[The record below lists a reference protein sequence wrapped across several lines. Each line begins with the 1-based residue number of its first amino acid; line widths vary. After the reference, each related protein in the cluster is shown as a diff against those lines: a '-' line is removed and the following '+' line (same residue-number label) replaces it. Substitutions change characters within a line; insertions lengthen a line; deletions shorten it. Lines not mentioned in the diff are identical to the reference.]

1 MGDDADSAL
10 GSGPFSQRVTQSPSS
25 SRSERL
31 SASEAKSDSDAP
43 PSAGS
48 FDGEDFLYH
57 LYRGSELLQDNC
69 VPQAKEELERALKLQ
84 PQDTE
89 GQGLLG
95 VVYFRLGLYP
105 RAIGIYEEIIKD
117 RPNEVSPR
125 VNLGLCYLKTG
136 QMHLAR
142 DVLEEVIQRVPDHLR
157 AWGYLGLTFERLGEL
172 AKAEAA
178 FEKAGQPN
186 LARRM
191 QRLLAEQAHA
201 QAQGQSPPESAD
213 PERVEVRLA
222 AADAVQELDGREGGF
237 SRALGEPL
245 PDPSRIGRWRAVE
258 LGDASV
264 PPLPKQRRLPSLVG
278 RLGPAVP
285 TIADTSEL
293 TRDSVPPPPSV
304 RVPPPSLRAPQAT
317 SGALALEGGLAF
329 PEPPAKVLVTG
340 VRIGTCVTSEGF
352 AARSDAL
359 SSVVYSGKAPAPA
372 PLMRRLRGRE
382 TTELFGAGANVWHG
396 YDGAA
401 QAVVIAG
408 RGRTLWAIELTD
420 EFVYV
425 REASLLAFE
434 RTVRYEN
441 GRLAAGGRE
450 PVAMVQLSGK
460 GFAVLETHGPVSTLS
475 VGQEAQAVVR
485 VDDVI
490 GWTGRLLGQ
499 AVEADA
505 APGRL
510 PGGVAFSG
518 EGALLLDLTR

>member
-1 MGDDADSAL
+1 MGDDAEHVP
-10 GSGPFSQRVTQSPSS
+10 GPFSQRATAAPLS
-25 SRSERL
+25 SRSARL
-31 SASEAKSDSDAP
+31 VAATATANASDSELP
-43 PSAGS
+43 PSSAGS

-105 RAIGIYEEIIKD
+105 RAIGIYEEIIKAC
-117 RPNEVSPR
+117 PNEVSPR

-136 QMHLAR
+136 QSHLAR
-142 DVLEEVIQRVPDHLR
+142 DVLEEVIQRVPDHVR

-178 FEKAGQPN
+178 FDKAGQPN

-191 QRLLAEQAHA
+191 QRLIAEQ
-201 QAQGQSPPESAD
+201 GQQESVE
-213 PERVEVRLA
+213 PERAEVRLA

-237 SRALGEPL
+237 SRAPGEAEG
-245 PDPSRIGRWRAVE
+245 DPSRSGRWRAVE

-264 PPLPKQRRLPSLVG
+264 PPLPKLRRAPSLVG

-285 TIADTSEL
+285 AISDSSEL
-293 TRDSVPPPPSV
+293 NRDSVPPPASI
-304 RVPPPSLRAPQAT
+304 RPPLSIRAPQGT
-317 SGALALEGGLAF
+317 SGALAIEGGIAF
-329 PEPPAKVLVTG
+329 PEPPAKVLISGT
-340 VRIGTCVTSEGF
+340 RIGTCVTTEGF
-352 AARSDAL
+352 AARSDVV
-359 SSVVYSGKAPAPA
+359 SSVLVGMQALAPA

-382 TTELFGAGANVWHG
+382 TGEPFGAGSSLWHSYG
-396 YDGAA
+396 GAA
-401 QAVVIAG
+401 KAVIIAG
-408 RGRTLWAIELTD
+408 HARLLWALELAD

-425 REASLLAFE
+425 RESSLLAFE
-434 RTVRYEN
+434 SSVRYEN

-460 GFAVLETHGPVSTLS
+460 GFAVLETHGAVSALS
-475 VGQEAQAVVR
+475 VGQDTQAVVR

-499 AVEADA
+499 PVDTDNS
-505 APGRL
+505 PGKL
-510 PGGVAFSG
+510 PGAVAFSG

>member
-10 GSGPFSQRVTQSPSS
+10 GSSGPLSQRPSQGPLS
-25 SRSERL
+25 SRSARL
-31 SASEAKSDSDAP
+31 AATTQSDSEAP

-105 RAIGIYEEIIKD
+105 RAIIIYEEIIKTC
-117 RPNEVSPR
+117 PNEVSPR

-136 QMHLAR
+136 QSHLAR
-142 DVLEEVIQRVPDHLR
+142 DVLEEVIQRVPDHVR

-191 QRLLAEQAHA
+191 QRLLAEQAQAHA
-201 QAQGQSPPESAD
+201 QPEPD

-237 SRALGEPL
+237 SRAPGEEES
-245 PDPSRIGRWRAVE
+245 DPSRSGRWRAVE

-264 PPLPKQRRLPSLVG
+264 PPLPKQRRAPSLLG

-285 TIADTSEL
+285 TIADNSEL
-293 TRDSVPPPPSV
+293 ARDSVPPPPSL
-304 RVPPPSLRAPQAT
+304 RTPQPSLRAPMAT

-329 PEPPAKVLVTG
+329 PVPPAKVLITG
-340 VRIGTCVTSEGF
+340 ARIGTCVTSQGL
-352 AARSDAL
+352 AARSDVL
-359 SSVVYSGKAPAPA
+359 SSLVFSGKTLSPT

-382 TTELFGAGANVWHG
+382 TIEPFGAGSSVWHG
-396 YDGAA
+396 YEGTA
-401 QAVVIAG
+401 QAVIIAG
-408 RGRTLWAIELTD
+408 RDRTLWAIELAD

-434 RTVRYEN
+434 SSVRYEN

-460 GFAVLETHGPVSTLS
+460 GFAVIETHGPVSALS
-475 VGQEAQAVVR
+475 VGQETQAVVR

-499 AVEADA
+499 AVEIDA
-505 APGRL
+505 SPGRL
-510 PGGVAFSG
+510 PGAVAFSG

>member
-1 MGDDADSAL
+1 MGDEADAIKAQLAAFSERAP
-10 GSGPFSQRVTQSPSS
+10 GGPLS
-25 SRSERL
+25 SRSARL
-31 SASEAKSDSDAP
+31 AAAAKADSELP
-43 PSAGS
+43 PAAGG

-105 RAIGIYEEIIKD
+105 RAIGIYEDIIKAC
-117 RPNEVSPR
+117 PNEVSPR

-136 QMHLAR
+136 QSHLAR
-142 DVLEEVIQRVPDHLR
+142 DVLEEVIARVPNHVR

-178 FEKAGQPN
+178 FDRAGQEH

-191 QRLLAEQAHA
+191 QRLLAEQASAA
-201 QAQGQSPPESAD
+201 QDLAD
-213 PERVEVRLA
+213 PERAEVRAA

-237 SRALGEPL
+237 SRAAAEAEGEAA
-245 PDPSRIGRWRAVE
+245 RVGRWRAIE

-264 PPLPKQRRLPSLVG
+264 PPLPRPRRAPSLVG

-285 TIADTSEL
+285 AISDPPEL
-293 TRDSVPPPPSV
+293 KRDSVPPPAST
-304 RVPPPSLRAPQAT
+304 RAVPPPSIRAPQAT
-317 SGALALEGGLAF
+317 TDALALDGGLAF
-329 PEPPAKVLVTG
+329 PEPPARVLIAG
-340 VRIGTCVTSEGF
+340 PRIGTCVTSEGF

-359 SSVVYSGKAPAPA
+359 SSVTGAARALSPV
-372 PLMRRLRGRE
+372 PLMRRQRGRDLLE
-382 TTELFGAGANVWHG
+382 PFGAGSSVWHG
-396 YDGAA
+396 YPGSAR
-401 QAVVIAG
+401 AVFVAS
-408 RGRTLWAIELTD
+408 RDRLLWAIELAE

-434 RTVRYEN
+434 TSVRYEN

-450 PVAMVQLSGK
+450 PLAMVQLSGQ
-460 GFAVLETHGPVSTLS
+460 GFVVLETHGNVSAFS
-475 VGQEAQAVVR
+475 VVQDSQTVVR

-499 AVEADA
+499 AVALED

-510 PGGVAFSG
+510 PGAVAFSG

>member
-1 MGDDADSAL
+1 MGEDTDPSLAPPATV
-10 GSGPFSQRVTQSPSS
+10 SQRATVGPLS
-25 SRSERL
+25 SRSAKL
-31 SASEAKSDSDAP
+31 AAAKPGDSEAP
-43 PSAGS
+43 PSS
-48 FDGEDFLYH
+48 NFDGEDFLYH

-69 VPQAKEELERALKLQ
+69 VPEAKEELERALKLQ
-84 PQDTE
+84 PRDTE

-105 RAIGIYEEIIKD
+105 RAIGIYEEIIKAM
-117 RPNEVSPR
+117 PNEITPR

-136 QMHLAR
+136 QSHLAR
-142 DVLEEVIQRVPDHLR
+142 DVLEEVIQRVPDHVR

-178 FEKAGQPN
+178 FDKAGQPN

-191 QRLLAEQAHA
+191 QKLLADQA
-201 QAQGQSPPESAD
+201 QAQQEPED

-237 SRALGEPL
+237 SRARPEEDS
-245 PDPSRIGRWRAVE
+245 DPSRSGRWRAVE

-264 PPLPKQRRLPSLVG
+264 PPLPKQRRAPSLVG

-285 TIADTSEL
+285 AISEPGEL
-293 TRDSVPPPPSV
+293 ARDSVPPPG
-304 RVPPPSLRAPQAT
+304 SLRAPPSMRAPTAT
-317 SGALALEGGLAF
+317 TGSLAVEGGLAF
-329 PEPPAKVLVTG
+329 PEPPARVLIHG
-340 VRIGTCVTSEGF
+340 ARIGTFVTGEGF
-352 AARSDAL
+352 AARSDVL
-359 SSVVYSGKAPAPA
+359 STVVGAVKPLAPA

-382 TTELFGAGANVWHG
+382 TSEPFGAGASVWHG
-396 YDGAA
+396 YEGAA
-401 QAVVIAG
+401 KGVVIAG
-408 RGRTLWAIELTD
+408 RNRMLWALELGG

-425 REASLLAFE
+425 RESSLLAFE
-434 RTVRYEN
+434 SSVRYEN

-450 PVAMVQLSGK
+450 PVAMVQLSGT
-460 GFAVLETHGPVSTLS
+460 GFAVLETNGAVSALS
-475 VGQEAQAVVR
+475 VGQDSQAIVR

-499 AVEADA
+499 AVSNDA

-510 PGGVAFSG
+510 PGAVAFSG
-518 EGALLLDLTR
+518 EGALLLDLSR

>member
-1 MGDDADSAL
+1 MSDDPDQAPGL
-10 GSGPFSQRVTQSPSS
+10 GGPLSQRVTQGPLS
-25 SRSERL
+25 SRATRL
-31 SASEAKSDSDAP
+31 AAEQSSDSEAP
-43 PSAGS
+43 PSVGG

-105 RAIGIYEEIIKD
+105 RAIGIYEEIIKAC
-117 RPNEVSPR
+117 PNEISPR

-136 QMHLAR
+136 QSHLAR
-142 DVLEEVIQRVPDHLR
+142 DALEEVIQRVPDHVR

-178 FEKAGQPN
+178 FDKAGQPN

-191 QRLLAEQAHA
+191 QRLLAEQA
-201 QAQGQSPPESAD
+201 QAQQEPAD
-213 PERVEVRLA
+213 PERAEVRLA

-237 SRALGEPL
+237 SRVSIEEESDRSG
-245 PDPSRIGRWRAVE
+245 SGRWRAVE

-264 PPLPKQRRLPSLVG
+264 PPLPKQRRVPSLVG

-285 TIADTSEL
+285 VISDPSDLA
-293 TRDSVPPPPSV
+293 RDSVPPPA
-304 RVPPPSLRAPQAT
+304 SLRAPPSMRAPVAT

-329 PEPPAKVLVTG
+329 PEPPAKVLITG
-340 VRIGTCVTSEGF
+340 ARVGTCVTAEGF
-352 AARSDAL
+352 AARSDVVSSISWSGPRAL
-359 SSVVYSGKAPAPA
+359 TPVG
-372 PLMRRLRGRE
+372 LMRRLRGRE
-382 TTELFGAGANVWHG
+382 TSEPFGAGSCVWHA
-396 YDGAA
+396 YEGAA
-401 QAVVIAG
+401 KAVIIAG
-408 RGRTLWAIELTD
+408 RDRTLWALELAD

-434 RTVRYEN
+434 SSVRYEN
-441 GRLAAGGRE
+441 GRLAAGARE

-460 GFAVLETHGPVSTLS
+460 GFVVLETHGLVSAQS
-475 VGQEAQAVVR
+475 VGQDEQAVVR

-499 AVEADA
+499 ALDVDA
-505 APGRL
+505 SPGKL
-510 PGGVAFSG
+510 PGAVAFSG

>member
-1 MGDDADSAL
+1 MGDDADPVQAPN
-10 GSGPFSQRVTQSPSS
+10 GPFSQRATASPLS
-25 SRSERL
+25 SRSSRL
-31 SASEAKSDSDAP
+31 TAASKTSDSEAP
-43 PSAGS
+43 PSVGS

-57 LYRGSELLQDNC
+57 LYRGSELLQDNL

-105 RAIGIYEEIIKD
+105 RAIEIYEEIIKAC
-117 RPNEVSPR
+117 PNEVSPR

-136 QMHLAR
+136 QSHLAR
-142 DVLEEVIQRVPDHLR
+142 DVLEEVIQRVPDHVR

-178 FEKAGQPN
+178 FSKAGQPN

-191 QRLLAEQAHA
+191 QRLLAEQA
-201 QAQGQSPPESAD
+201 QAQQDAVD

-237 SRALGEPL
+237 SRAPGGDES
-245 PDPSRIGRWRAVE
+245 DDASRSGRWRAVE

-264 PPLPKQRRLPSLVG
+264 PPLPKLRRVPSLVG

-285 TIADTSEL
+285 AISDPPEL
-293 TRDSVPPPPSV
+293 GRDSVPPPPPSI
-304 RVPPPSLRAPQAT
+304 RPPLSIRAPLAT
-317 SGALALEGGLAF
+317 SVALAVEGGLAF
-329 PEPPAKVLVTG
+329 PEPPAKVLLGGARV
-340 VRIGTCVTSEGF
+340 GTFQTSDGF
-352 AARSDAL
+352 AARSDVI
-359 SSVVYSGKAPAPA
+359 SSVVVGMKTLSPA
-372 PLMRRLRGRE
+372 PLMRRVRGRE
-382 TTELFGAGANVWHG
+382 TGEPFGAGSSLWHL
-396 YDGAA
+396 YEGAA
-401 QAVVIAG
+401 KAVIIAG
-408 RGRTLWAIELTD
+408 HGRMLWALELAD

-434 RTVRYEN
+434 SSVRYEN

-460 GFAVLETHGPVSTLS
+460 GFAVLETHGAVSALS
-475 VGQEAQAVVR
+475 VGQDAQAVVR
-485 VDDVI
+485 VDDVV

-499 AVEADA
+499 AVDTDNS
-505 APGRL
+505 PGKL
-510 PGGVAFSG
+510 PGAVSFSG

>member
-1 MGDDADSAL
+1 MGDETDPPPSPPANV
-10 GSGPFSQRVTQSPSS
+10 SQRATVGPLS
-25 SRSERL
+25 SRSARL
-31 SASEAKSDSDAP
+31 AAAKPGDSEAP
-43 PSAGS
+43 PSGN

-69 VPQAKEELERALKLQ
+69 VPEAKEELERALKLQ
-84 PQDTE
+84 PRDTE

-105 RAIGIYEEIIKD
+105 RAIGIYEEIIKAM
-117 RPNEVSPR
+117 PHEISPR

-136 QMHLAR
+136 QSHLAR
-142 DVLEEVIQRVPDHLR
+142 DVLEEVIQRVPDHVR

-178 FEKAGQPN
+178 FDKAGQPN

-191 QRLLAEQAHA
+191 QKLLSEQA
-201 QAQGQSPPESAD
+201 QSQQEPED

-237 SRALGEPL
+237 SRARPEEES
-245 PDPSRIGRWRAVE
+245 DPSRSGRWRAVE

-264 PPLPKQRRLPSLVG
+264 PPLPKQRRAPSLVG

-285 TIADTSEL
+285 AISDAAEL
-293 TRDSVPPPPSV
+293 TRDSVPPPGSL
-304 RVPPPSLRAPQAT
+304 RSPPSMRAPMAT
-317 SGALALEGGLAF
+317 SGSLAVEGGLAF
-329 PEPPAKVLVTG
+329 PEPPARVLIHG
-340 VRIGTCVTSEGF
+340 QRIGTFVTGEGF
-352 AARSDAL
+352 VARSDAL
-359 SSVVYSGKAPAPA
+359 SSVIGAAKPLAPL

-382 TTELFGAGANVWHG
+382 TSEPFGAGSSVWHG
-396 YDGAA
+396 YEGAA
-401 QAVVIAG
+401 KAVVIAG
-408 RGRTLWAIELTD
+408 RERMLWAIELGG

-425 REASLLAFE
+425 RESSLLAFE
-434 RTVRYEN
+434 SSVRYEN

-450 PVAMVQLSGK
+450 PVAMVQLSGT
-460 GFAVLETHGPVSTLS
+460 GFAVLETHGAVSALS
-475 VGQEAQAVVR
+475 VGQDSQAIVR

-499 AVEADA
+499 AVSNEA

-510 PGGVAFSG
+510 PGAVAFSG
-518 EGALLLDLTR
+518 EGALLLDLSR

>member
-1 MGDDADSAL
+1 MGDDADPAL
-10 GSGPFSQRVTQSPSS
+10 GSSGPHSQRAPQGPLS
-25 SRSERL
+25 SRSSRL
-31 SASEAKSDSDAP
+31 AAANAAKSDSEVP
-43 PSAGS
+43 SSAGS

-142 DVLEEVIQRVPDHLR
+142 DVLEEVTQRVPDHAR

-191 QRLLAEQAHA
+191 QRQLADQALS
-201 QAQGQSPPESAD
+201 QSPPESAAD
-213 PERVEVRLA
+213 PERAEIRMA

-237 SRALGEPL
+237 SRALGEEEQ
-245 PDPSRIGRWRAVE
+245 DPSRSGRWRAVE

-264 PPLPKQRRLPSLVG
+264 PPLPKQRRAPSLVG

-285 TIADTSEL
+285 TISDPSEL
-293 TRDSVPPPPSV
+293 ARDSVPPPPSL
-304 RVPPPSLRAPQAT
+304 RTPPLSLRAPQAT
-317 SGALALEGGLAF
+317 SGALALEGGLTF
-329 PEPPAKVLVTG
+329 PEPPAKVLITG
-340 VRIGTCVTSEGF
+340 ARVGTCVTTEGF
-352 AARSDAL
+352 AARSDVL
-359 SSVVYSGKAPAPA
+359 SSVVVTGKALKPA

-382 TTELFGAGANVWHG
+382 TAEPFGAGSSLWHG
-396 YDGAA
+396 YEGAA
-401 QAVVIAG
+401 RAVIIAG
-408 RGRTLWAIELTD
+408 RDRTLWALELAD

-425 REASLLAFE
+425 RENSLLAFE
-434 RTVRYEN
+434 STVRYEN

-460 GFAVLETHGPVSTLS
+460 GFAVLETHGAVSALS
-475 VGQEAQAVVR
+475 VGQETQAVVR

-499 AVEADA
+499 AVETDA

-510 PGGVAFSG
+510 PGAVSFSG